1 MPGSF
6 KDRLVAAA
14 GCIVFL
20 VAGPLVM
27 FYLATVFAFGDDFL
41 PQGLFH
47 TVFGSFSS
55 ACGLLFIFWS
65 IRELH
70 VKGQGGIASFG
81 RINLTSKTKYLVTS
95 GPYAVCRNPMH
106 LGLVLFYL
114 GISCAINSLYSLLFP
129 LAVFLL
135 ATVSAVF
142 IDEPRLKRDFGVEY
156 DRWAAKVPR
165 FWPRIIKN

>member
-1 MPGSF
+1 MSGNF
-6 KDRLVAAA
+6 TDRLVASC

-20 VAGPLVM
+20 LGGPLVM
-27 FYLATVFAFGDDFL
+27 FYLAAFFPAGGDFL
-41 PQGLFH
+41 PPGLFPA
-47 TVFGSFSS
+47 VFGSFSS

-81 RINLTSKTKYLVTS
+81 RIHLTSKTKNLVTS

-129 LAVFLL
+129 LTVFLV
-135 ATVSAVF
+135 ASVAAVF

-165 FWPRIIKN
+165 FWPRIIRN